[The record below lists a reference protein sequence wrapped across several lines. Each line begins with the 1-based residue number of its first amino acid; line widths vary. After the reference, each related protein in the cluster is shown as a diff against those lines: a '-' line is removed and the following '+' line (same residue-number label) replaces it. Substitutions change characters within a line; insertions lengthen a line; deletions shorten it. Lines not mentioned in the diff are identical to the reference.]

1 VLPVGVVCDSCN
13 NYFAR
18 EVEKPFLGHPS
29 ISLLRFHQKLVSKK
43 GRIPTATGILMPRGA
58 PVLLEKRPK
67 PERSSISVDPDVL
80 KQTVPSVENIILLP
94 IGLPGPTGTVLSR
107 FLAKTALEFMATR
120 LASYAE
126 GLAYVVDEVQLD
138 QIRNHARYGKIPA
151 WPVHRRRIYDA
162 NACFIRSDELV
173 QVIHESDLLVT
184 QDSEWFYVLALFGE
198 EYSINIGGPEI
209 DGYVR
214 WLRENNNIS
223 PLYHGKNIE

>member
-43 GRIPTATGILMPRGA
+43 GRIPTATGILMPRGT
-58 PVLLEKRPK
+58 PVVLEPKPK
-67 PERSSISVDPDVL
+67 PEKSSMSIDPDVA
-80 KQTVPSVENIILLP
+80 KQMVPSAENMILLP
-94 IGLPGPTGTVLSR
+94 VSLPRPTGTLLSR

-120 LASYAE
+120 LAAYAE
-126 GLAYVVDEVQLD
+126 GIAYIVDEVQLD

-151 WPVHRRRIYDA
+151 WPIHSRRIYDA
-162 NACFIRSDELV
+162 NACFIRCNEFV
-173 QVIHESDLLVT
+173 QVIHESDILVT
-184 QDSEWFYVLALFGE
+184 QNSEWYYVLALFGE
-198 EYSINIGGPEI
+198 EYAINMGGPEV

-214 WLRENNNIS
+214 WLQENDNIS